1 MGLAVLFALV
11 AAAGFA
17 IGNILIRL
25 GTQRVSP
32 PTATFFTVV
41 SGAVLV
47 STVAMVFNLPEI
59 KSLGLEEFGWFALMG
74 AMAYPFA
81 RVLNT
86 TAISMVGA
94 SRAAPMGSI
103 QPIFALT
110 LGIILLGERPNLIVS
125 LGTPVVVGGLVLVYL
140 AGRSS
145 GRTGNIVTINRLGY
159 VLAMGSAAAFA
170 SRDVISRHVVTELA
184 PPFVTSAFA
193 LILGGGML
201 LALTH
206 RGVANSIRRVPPKYV
221 VLCCLAGLFQGIAV
235 ASLFQAL
242 SRAPVSV
249 VSPIT
254 GSAPLMTLALVHIF
268 LQRLETTNR
277 PLLIGTLLGVGG
289 VTMVILGATR

>member
-1 MGLAVLFALV
+1 M
-11 AAAGFA
+11 
-17 IGNILIRL
+17 
-25 GTQRVSP
+25 
-32 PTATFFTVV
+32 
-41 SGAVLV
+41 
-47 STVAMVFNLPEI
+47 
-59 KSLGLEEFGWFALMG
+59 
-74 AMAYPFA
+74 
-81 RVLNT
+81 
-86 TAISMVGA
+86 
-94 SRAAPMGSI
+94 
-103 QPIFALT
+103 
-110 LGIILLGERPNLIVS
+110 
-125 LGTPVVVGGLVLVYL
+125 YL

-145 GRTGNIVTINRLGY
+145 GRNGNIVTINRLGY

-277 PLLIGTLLGVGG
+277 LLLIGTLLGVGG